1 MQPLKRLSGMS
12 VYLKL
17 KVTTKSGNIFSPADQ
32 QISKLHTALKK
43 VLLKT
48 ISNITAEVVAT
59 FRQEK
64 VARSYY
70 LCIVVVRTKKDLDTK
85 ETLKPLLPFLDTS
98 RSLEF
103 SRIKNKFVVY
113 FLTRILLRVSQNL
126 NPELGTI
133 KLEVE
138 DLNEEVNN
146 LTLIYSNVE
155 FMKSMKAEAIQVLS
169 PLVYCKQVQLDEDE
183 FIQERGKIII
193 TSNMKNVWDFYL
205 VAAAQVRICADQY
218 LAEKAASVM
227 TVAFES
233 STLIVLSLVFLY
245 LFE

>member
-1 MQPLKRLSGMS
+1 MP
-12 VYLKL
+12 VYLNL
-17 KVTTKSGNIFSPADQ
+17 KVTTKSGNIFTLTDQ
-32 QISKLHTALKK
+32 QIRKFHTALKE
-43 VLLKT
+43 VLRKT

-59 FRQEK
+59 FIQEK

-70 LCIVVVRTKKDLDTK
+70 ICIVVVRTKKDFDTK

-103 SRIKNKFVVY
+103 SSIKNKYVVY

-126 NPELGTI
+126 DTELGTM

-155 FMKSMKAEAIQVLS
+155 FMKSIKTEAIQVLS
-169 PLVYCKQVQLDEDE
+169 PLVYCKQVQLDDDE

-193 TSNMKNVWDFYL
+193 ISNMKNVWDFYL

-233 STLIVLSLVFLY
+233 NTLTVVCLVFLY
-245 LFE
+245 LFK